1 MERVVVIRDQHMVM
15 PEELGSQMMG
25 SFLRKLCQSDE
36 KPDAIFF
43 YGTGV
48 KLVAEGSTVL
58 DALEILWKAGV
69 DLIACGTCVG
79 YYEIRDKIK
88 VGRVTDM
95 KELISTFMAAERV
108 VTL

>member
-1 MERVVVIRDQHMVM
+1 MIRDQYMVT
-15 PEELGSQMMG
+15 PEELGAQMMG

-36 KPDAIFF
+36 KPNAILF

-48 KLVAEGSTVL
+48 WLVAEGSTVL

-79 YYEIRDKIK
+79 FFEIRDKIK
-88 VGRVTDM
+88 IGRVTDM
-95 KELISTFMAAERV
+95 KEVISIFMTADKV